1 MNTNRRK
8 IILFN
13 NQSAKIYGVSW
24 NKGSSPTLTRTNSA
38 VGMVANAGVDTT
50 AVRNDFDSAEIYK
63 DITQVTDALGNVFV
77 RIPKFYIKKT
87 DGTGFKTWQI
97 SKKMFAGAYLPACFY
112 DFATKT
118 ELAYVDVG
126 KYNAN
131 LSADTT
137 KLESKSGTYPLINKT
152 IINFRTYAQANGSAY
167 QQLDIHTIDVLQTLF
182 IIEFATLN
190 SQSIFAGYTGGE
202 YVATDTATVAE
213 TAVNRIIVTNAVAA
227 TFVVGQA
234 ISVGTTLGGTNIFY
248 GRTITSITVYDGSNK
263 ALNFDGAAVNI
274 AIGNIVWSSGWKSGF
289 SSSITAKSGSPVSN
303 SDSKHPAMYRGIE
316 NLFGSVWQF
325 VDGVNI
331 TDRQAWICANAVN
344 YASNLFAS
352 PYTQLGYVDGNTNGY
367 PIEMGWDANNPHIAL
382 PITVGGGTTTYYSD
396 YYYQDVGQRIAF
408 FGGAWYNWTLA
419 GLFSCSLNSASSLS
433 YIYFGGRLLKK
444 AL

>member
-408 FGGAWYNWTLA
+408 FGGSWGNGAGA
-419 GLFSCSLNSASSLS
+419 GLFSWYLSYASSFAV
-433 YIYFGGRLLKK
+433 IYVGGRLLKK

>member
-1 MNTNRRK
+1 MIPSRRK
-8 IILFN
+8 LLLFD
-13 NQSAKIYGVSW
+13 NQSAKVYGVSW
-24 NKGSSPTLTRTNSA
+24 NKGSSPTLTRTDSA

-50 AVRNDFDSAEIYK
+50 VVRNDFDNAEIYK
-63 DITQVTDALGNVFV
+63 DITQVTDSLGNVFM

-87 DGTGFKTWQI
+87 DGTGFKTWQV
-97 SKKMFAGAYLPACFY
+97 SKDMFTGAYLPQCFW
-112 DFATKT
+112 DFTTST
-118 ELAYVDVG
+118 ELSYIDIG
-126 KYNAN
+126 KYNAS
-131 LSADTT
+131 LSGAN
-137 KLESKSGTYPLINKT
+137 KLESLSGTYPLINKT
-152 IINFRTYAQANGSAY
+152 IVNFRTYAQANGNAY
-167 QQLDIHTIDVLQTLF
+167 QQLDIHAVDILQTLF

-190 SQSIFAGYTGGE
+190 PQSIFAGYTGGE

-234 ISVGTTLGGTNIFY
+234 ISVGTSLGGIQVFY
-248 GRTITSITVYDGSNK
+248 GRTITSIDVYDASNK
-263 ALNFDGAAVNI
+263 AISFDGAAVNI

-316 NLFGSVWQF
+316 NPFGSVWQF
-325 VDGVNI
+325 VDGLNI
-331 TDRQAWICANAVN
+331 TDRQAWVCANAAN

-352 PYTQLGYVDGNTNGY
+352 PYVQLGYVDGNTNGY
-367 PIEMGWDANNPHIAL
+367 PIELGWDANNPYANL

-408 FGGAWYNWTLA
+408 FGGTWYYGAGA
-419 GLFSCSLNSASSLS
+419 GLFFWGLVNASSSASISIS
-433 YIYFGGRLLKK
+433 GRLLRK